1 MKITFLFMAFLGL
14 MACGGTDDAQA
25 LELEAGG
32 TGVTINNQ
40 AISTAALEQLE
51 ARLLSDIP
59 PGRYWYDARSGLG
72 GPWGSFARIYAPGFD
87 FGPVPAD
94 ASGGTTDI
102 FYNGRELSWPE
113 AQLIAAI
120 FGIPEA
126 AIPQFVG
133 RYVLESNGDLFSEAG
148 QYLGNL
154 AQLAAARWPSG
165 GGSGGCT
172 AVRIP
177 STAPNPTGVPQTI
190 DVATGTDC

>member
-1 MKITFLFMAFLGL
+1 MRISLIFLVFLA
-14 MACGGTDDAQA
+14 ACGGADDADA
-25 LELEAGG
+25 MAPGEA
-32 TGVTINNQ
+32 VVINGRPLSSAQ
-40 AISTAALEQLE
+40 LADLE
-51 ARLLSDIP
+51 ARLRNNVP
-59 PGRYWYDARSGLG
+59 PGRYWFDARSGLG
-72 GPWGSFARIYAPGFD
+72 GPWGSYARVYLPGLD

-113 AQLIAAI
+113 AQFVAAI
-120 FGIPEA
+120 LGIPEA

-133 RYVLESNGDLFSEAG
+133 RYVLEYNGDLFTEAG

-154 AQLAAARWPSG
+154 AAAAAARWPSG
-165 GGSGGCT
+165 SQGGCT